1 MLDTRSLLVS
11 LLITLCVSALA
22 FGLAIRPASRGQPEQ
37 AWLIAH
43 LQLGGSLAAGLLLWD
58 YPPALALIALQVSV
72 LVFVALIINAACLVL
87 DARDARRQ
95 LALIAGISAAMLALA
110 GFIGVAFS
118 YRAALLSGALAA
130 MQGLG
135 ARVLLQG
142 SRKETP
148 AQHALGVLAS
158 CGAALF
164 LLRAGWSLTGAVP
177 SVLANSAV
185 QTLTILLGIVLI
197 QATGILS
204 ALFLRERAVL
214 QLERDASHDALTHVF
229 NRRAFE
235 PLAMGAIS
243 RLQRINSCVGVL
255 MIDID
260 HFKRINDEHGHA
272 AGDLVLTAVV
282 ECVSATLRSSDIMAR
297 WGGEEFAVLLADAS
311 DADEAVKV
319 AQRLCDAV
327 NRLECRTAHE
337 VLHCTISIGVAA
349 THTAIG
355 FDAMID
361 AADKALYEAKNAGR
375 NCVRIA
381 PMVAG

>member
-11 LLITLCVSALA
+11 LLITVCVSALA
-22 FGLAIRPASRGQPEQ
+22 FGLAIRASSRRQPER

-43 LQLGGSLAAGLLLWD
+43 LQLGVSLAAGILLWD
-58 YPPALALIALQVSV
+58 FPPALAMIALQVSV
-72 LVFVALIINAACLVL
+72 LAFVALIIDAACLVL
-87 DARDARRQ
+87 DARQERRQ
-95 LALIAGISAAMLALA
+95 LAIIAALGVSSLALA
-110 GFIGVAFS
+110 GFIGIAFT

-130 MQGLG
+130 LQGLG
-135 ARVLLQG
+135 ARVLLRG
-142 SRKETP
+142 SSKETP
-148 AQHALGVLAS
+148 AQRALGLLAAT
-158 CGAALF
+158 GAALF
-164 LLRAGWSLTGAVP
+164 LLRAGWSLTGTVP
-177 SVLANSAV
+177 SVLANSAT

-204 ALFLRERAVL
+204 ALFLRERTVL

-235 PLAMGAIS
+235 PLAVGAIS

-272 AGDLVLTAVV
+272 AGDHVLTAVV
-282 ECVSATLRSSDIMAR
+282 ACVGTTLRSADIMAR
-297 WGGEEFAVLLADAS
+297 WGGEEFAVLLADVT
-311 DADEAVKV
+311 DADEALKV

-327 NRLECRTAHE
+327 ARLECHTAHE
-337 VLHCTISIGVAA
+337 TLHCTISVGVAA

-355 FDAMID
+355 FDTLVD
-361 AADKALYEAKNAGR
+361 AADKALYEAKRAGR

-381 PMVAG
+381 QLAG